1 MGKFLQKTLI
11 LAILIVST
19 LCFSSCSLNAEA
31 KLKKIAPDVDYD
43 FVVTYYQSIVIN
55 GTHYDL
61 EDLAYN
67 IFRKKATDRP
77 VFHKSKIVG
86 KYIYYQ
92 YTYSESNPFF
102 PRGTNNRKWNVA
114 LLKTNV

>member
-43 FVVTYYQSIVIN
+43 FVLTYNFGKELVIN

-61 EDLAYN
+61 EEIAYN
-67 IFRKKATDRP
+67 IFKKKATD
-77 VFHKSKIVG
+77 FHEQGRYREIHILSVYLFREQFAFAERQK
-86 KYIYYQ
+86 Q
-92 YTYSESNPFF
+92 SEME
-102 PRGTNNRKWNVA
+102 RRVA
-114 LLKTNV
+114 QNKR